1 MKVCKIETY
10 FNIEI
15 FVITMTRSLPPR
27 HTHASQQNYFREL
40 ETTSSATCR
49 NISSANTLV
58 TMKTRRP
65 LTPEEVAESSRL
77 KAIYDQR
84 KSAAKAAGSNLTQAD
99 VAEACGWSGQSAFSQ
114 YATGK
119 VPLNVEALLKLA
131 KALRFD
137 ASEVSQ
143 RLMSTVASVQP
154 SERIQPSVLMS
165 DIEPWDDDTP
175 LDDDE
180 VYVPFLREVELAAG
194 SGRFVIEESDAA
206 RLRFFKKDLRHNS
219 VQFSNAKCVVVS
231 GNSMLPVLRDGAT
244 VGINIGKSSLGD
256 IVDGDMYAINHNG
269 QLRVKQVYRLPTG
282 IRLRSFNRDEHPDED
297 YTFAEVQEQQIVILG
312 HVFWWGMFAR

>member
-1 MKVCKIETY
+1 MKK
-10 FNIEI
+10 
-15 FVITMTRSLPPR
+15 
-27 HTHASQQNYFREL
+27 
-40 ETTSSATCR
+40 
-49 NISSANTLV
+49 
-58 TMKTRRP
+58 RRP
-65 LTPEEVAESSRL
+65 LTSEEVAESTRL
-77 KAIYDQR
+77 KAIYEQR
-84 KSAAKAAGSNLTQAD
+84 KAAAKAAGRNLTQAD

-131 KALRFD
+131 KALDFD
-137 ASEVSQ
+137 VSEVSP
-143 RLMSTVASVQP
+143 RLMWSVGHEIMHSMLRP
-154 SERIQPSVLMS
+154 SAHLS
-165 DIEPWDDDTP
+165 DIQPWDDNTP

-194 SGRFVIEESDAA
+194 SGRFVIEESDSA
-206 RLRFFKKDLRHNS
+206 RLRFFKKDLRHNN

-244 VGINIGKSSLGD
+244 VGINVGKSSLGD
-256 IVDGDMYAINHNG
+256 IVDGDMYAIAHHG
-269 QLRVKQVYRLPTG
+269 QLRVKQLYRLPSG

-297 YTFAEVQEQQIVILG
+297 YTFAEIQDQQIAILG

>member
-1 MKVCKIETY
+1 
-10 FNIEI
+10 
-15 FVITMTRSLPPR
+15 
-27 HTHASQQNYFREL
+27 
-40 ETTSSATCR
+40 
-49 NISSANTLV
+49 
-58 TMKTRRP
+58 MKTRRP
-65 LTPEEVAESSRL
+65 LTPEEVAESIRL

-99 VAEACGWSGQSAFSQ
+99 VAAACGWSGQSAFSQ

-165 DIEPWDDDTP
+165 DIQPWDDDTP
-175 LDDDE
+175 LDADE

-194 SGRFVIEESDAA
+194 SGRFVIEESDSA
-206 RLRFFKKDLRHNS
+206 RLRFFKKDLRHNG

-244 VGINIGKSSLGD
+244 VGINVGKSSLGD

-297 YTFAEVQEQQIVILG
+297 YTFAEIQEQQIVILG

>member
-1 MKVCKIETY
+1 MKI
-10 FNIEI
+10 
-15 FVITMTRSLPPR
+15 
-27 HTHASQQNYFREL
+27 
-40 ETTSSATCR
+40 
-49 NISSANTLV
+49 
-58 TMKTRRP
+58 RRP
-65 LTPEEVAESSRL
+65 LTPEEVAESTRL

-84 KSAAKAAGSNLTQAD
+84 KSAAKAAGRSLTQAD

-131 KALRFD
+131 KALDFN
-137 ASEVSQ
+137 ASEVSS

-154 SERIQPSVLMS
+154 SERTQPSVQMS
-165 DIEPWDDDTP
+165 DIQPWDDNTP

-180 VYVPFLREVELAAG
+180 IYVPFLREVELAAG
-194 SGRFVIEESDAA
+194 SGRFVIEESNKS
-206 RLRFFKKDLRHNS
+206 RLRFFKKDLRHNN
-219 VQFSNAKCVVVS
+219 VQFNNAKCVVVS

-244 VGINIGKSSLGD
+244 VGVNVGKNSLGD
-256 IVDGDMYAINHNG
+256 IVDGDMYAIAHHG
-269 QLRVKQVYRLPTG
+269 QLRVKQLYRLPSG

-297 YTFAEVQEQQIVILG
+297 YTFADIQDQQISILG